1 MVKKGFNRI
10 SSYPINSP
18 HMFFIYFVQSYILY
32 LTCRVVVHCA
42 RTGTY
47 TILPPLYIHCCLQCK
62 HLGLAMRNLVP
73 QSSST
78 NASTIGNQKR
88 VSKEQWLSAA
98 PSDFNPLTILTW
110 AYQRVLW
117 HDDLYGEEK
126 PRGQRWWGNS
136 AASKPSWPG
145 EMITAGDR
153 AKVIKFYELDMV
165 SHMCPGSKDY
175 MVVRDEEGFRM
186 KAKKGLFWEICNRFY
201 SFIKGIQTI

>member
-1 MVKKGFNRI
+1 MQQLTATSLHQKNGSCFQLLEHLSGWRFPVMGVCCLILGLLGCLFILKKISYVVKKGFNMI

-42 RTGTY
+42 HTGTY

-88 VSKEQWLSAA
+88 VSKEQ
-98 PSDFNPLTILTW
+98 
-110 AYQRVLW
+110 
-117 HDDLYGEEK
+117 
-126 PRGQRWWGNS
+126 
-136 AASKPSWPG
+136 
-145 EMITAGDR
+145 
-153 AKVIKFYELDMV
+153 
-165 SHMCPGSKDY
+165 
-175 MVVRDEEGFRM
+175 
-186 KAKKGLFWEICNRFY
+186 
-201 SFIKGIQTI
+201 